1 LDNAVQVVSF
11 SEAQES
17 IKAYNARLG
26 GSANER
32 DFAQRSLSAST
43 TATTKP
49 VTTMVRRS
57 SGSGI
62 CRP

>member
-1 LDNAVQVVSF
+1 VQVVSF

-32 DFAQRSLSAST
+32 DFAQRSLRAST
-43 TATTKP
+43 TATTRP